1 MRGKAIQVALIAL
14 AVILIQPLSGFSQAI
29 SGTVTDS
36 TGAVLPGVTVEAASP
51 GLIEQTR
58 SVVTNE
64 VGRYSVINL
73 VPGTYT
79 ATFSLP
85 GFATVKRE
93 GIVLTSDFTAPVNVV
108 LQVGNV
114 TNTVE
119 IQASTPVVDVQGIA
133 TPKVMTREV
142 MDELPGA
149 RTPLDLAS
157 KVPGGGAIGFFGQI
171 GYRGTPDSLTKMD
184 GIRVTNLIGA
194 GPSLS
199 MAGGGF
205 SNEMYQEYSFTTG
218 VESAEMGQPGFLINL
233 VPKDG
238 GNQFHGSV
246 FLSYG
251 NKKLVGNNI
260 TDSLRSF
267 GFTDP
272 PKLLKLWEVNPS
284 FGGPIKRDKLWFQV
298 TGRYNTSDTQRFGS
312 YSNISPA
319 FNRFVPDTT
328 QPGHN
333 DTWSRSLGTRLT
345 WQATTK
351 DKVTGFV
358 DYSYSETPHFLSP
371 VVCFFNCPNEVVLV
385 LNSPDTRNSGVKWT
399 RTQSSRFL
407 TELAFSRYTAGIV
420 NDYPGDGKPW
430 SAQYRTSNPP
440 KWPPKVYSL
449 LERTT
454 QLAFGASNTS
464 DANISKTIN
473 LNGSGAYV
481 NGTHNLKIGFTFLRG
496 SYHRPNTRIGD
507 AQLQYFN
514 GAPSLVAV
522 SLPQDRKEDI
532 DGDLAIYAQERWT
545 IRRRLTLN
553 LGLRFDNLRTSTP
566 AQSRPDSIFLPG
578 QTFQAANALNWRDIS
593 PRLGAAYDLFGN
605 GKTALRVSVA
615 RFVAGETVNLTGA
628 QNPANRVATTTNY
641 TWNDLNGDLTIFNP
655 DGTLQSAELTN
666 SSNPNFGLTIPTTQ
680 YDPKVLRGWGKR
692 GYTWEYDF
700 AVQHELVSGL
710 ALTSSFYHRSDGNQ
724 TITDNLVLTNADFTG
739 PFCVTNPS
747 DARLGSAAGQQ
758 TCGLYDIT
766 PAARARPGQNYV
778 TFAKNV
784 GTGKGITS
792 ITRGFDVNLNS
803 RFRRNI
809 FISGGVDVR
818 SRVTDTC
825 DTFIDSPETNS
836 LTPSDEKFFCHQSL
850 PYRMDWKI
858 NGSYTLPLAFRVST
872 AYSVANGYPIL
883 ASWNA
888 PNAVIAPALG
898 RDLSA
903 GTNQTKTIPLIEP
916 NVKFGQ
922 YRHNFDVRL
931 SRIFKAEKLSVTA
944 NVDLYNA
951 FNRSQVTGINTTYS
965 TVGTNGWF
973 VPNTINSPRRIE
985 IGTQVQF

>member
-36 TGAVLPGVTVEAASP
+36 TGALLPGVTVEAASP

-246 FLSYG
+246 FLSYA
-251 NKKLVGNNI
+251 NKRLVGDNI

-267 GFTDP
+267 GFADP

-284 FGGPIKRDKLWFQV
+284 
-298 TGRYNTSDTQRFGS
+298 
-312 YSNISPA
+312 

-358 DYSYSETPHFLSP
+358 D
-371 VVCFFNCPNEVVLV
+371 
-385 LNSPDTRNSGVKWT
+385 
-399 RTQSSRFL
+399 
-407 TELAFSRYTAGIV
+407 
-420 NDYPGDGKPW
+420 
-430 SAQYRTSNPP
+430 
-440 KWPPKVYSL
+440 
-449 LERTT
+449 
-454 QLAFGASNTS
+454 
-464 DANISKTIN
+464 
-473 LNGSGAYV
+473 
-481 NGTHNLKIGFTFLRG
+481 
-496 SYHRPNTRIGD
+496 
-507 AQLQYFN
+507 
-514 GAPSLVAV
+514 
-522 SLPQDRKEDI
+522 
-532 DGDLAIYAQERWT
+532 
-545 IRRRLTLN
+545 
-553 LGLRFDNLRTSTP
+553 
-566 AQSRPDSIFLPG
+566 
-578 QTFQAANALNWRDIS
+578 
-593 PRLGAAYDLFGN
+593 
-605 GKTALRVSVA
+605 
-615 RFVAGETVNLTGA
+615 
-628 QNPANRVATTTNY
+628 
-641 TWNDLNGDLTIFNP
+641 
-655 DGTLQSAELTN
+655 
-666 SSNPNFGLTIPTTQ
+666 
-680 YDPKVLRGWGKR
+680 
-692 GYTWEYDF
+692 
-700 AVQHELVSGL
+700 
-710 ALTSSFYHRSDGNQ
+710 
-724 TITDNLVLTNADFTG
+724 
-739 PFCVTNPS
+739 
-747 DARLGSAAGQQ
+747 
-758 TCGLYDIT
+758 
-766 PAARARPGQNYV
+766 
-778 TFAKNV
+778 
-784 GTGKGITS
+784 
-792 ITRGFDVNLNS
+792 
-803 RFRRNI
+803 
-809 FISGGVDVR
+809 
-818 SRVTDTC
+818 
-825 DTFIDSPETNS
+825 
-836 LTPSDEKFFCHQSL
+836 
-850 PYRMDWKI
+850 
-858 NGSYTLPLAFRVST
+858 
-872 AYSVANGYPIL
+872 
-883 ASWNA
+883 
-888 PNAVIAPALG
+888 
-898 RDLSA
+898 
-903 GTNQTKTIPLIEP
+903 
-916 NVKFGQ
+916 
-922 YRHNFDVRL
+922 
-931 SRIFKAEKLSVTA
+931 
-944 NVDLYNA
+944 
-951 FNRSQVTGINTTYS
+951 
-965 TVGTNGWF
+965 
-973 VPNTINSPRRIE
+973 
-985 IGTQVQF
+985 